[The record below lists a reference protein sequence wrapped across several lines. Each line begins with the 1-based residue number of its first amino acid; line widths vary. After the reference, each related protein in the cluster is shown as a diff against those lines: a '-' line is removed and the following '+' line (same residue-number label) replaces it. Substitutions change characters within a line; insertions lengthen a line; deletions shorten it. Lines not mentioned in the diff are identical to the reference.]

1 MPRMRLTAGEQ
12 PHQENGTLGIVYT
25 LPSFKGNFYSRIR
38 QVVFPCETH
47 FSRIRLSPFSYEA
60 SYRAIHSFPE
70 TGQPRYF
77 RSQLSINM
85 HLRSDDR
92 AKGQIGL
99 RTCACDSAP
108 GTLRTVPYIDS
119 SRVQRLTPRKPIT
132 RFMSMQK
139 TASRPL
145 YARYKFKSK

>member
-1 MPRMRLTAGEQ
+1 MFKIKEGKTGLEFNKTDKEGNVLTVDRTQKWNKLRAKTDLKEMY
-12 PHQENGTLGIVYT
+12 IVRYADD
-25 LPSFKGNFYSRIR
+25 FKLFCRDYATARK
-38 QVVFPCETH
+38 VMCATKLWLAE
-47 FSRIRLSPFSYEA
+47 
-60 SYRAIHSFPE
+60 
-70 TGQPRYF
+70 
-77 RSQLSINM
+77 NM

-99 RTCACDSAP
+99 HTCACDSAP